1 MNRAIA
7 HAIQQRR
14 NRQLVGA
21 IHRDLFE
28 NLQRHGRFGAD
39 APFYAVQFDDQMK
52 FGCMLCKKR
61 CASRGGEGAHFFKCH
76 AIVASVRHL
85 CHGTQCAHCLREYH
99 TRSKLQQHLQRSRA
113 CRGSLQARRL
123 HSDIQAGIG
132 SSEQQQ
138 AQNMHDGLV
147 PPLQAQGPVLP
158 FRAPVDLDPEH
169 MDLIDMWMELLY
181 PEIEAAQLQQ
191 MMETAIQ
198 EFAIS
203 WTRCQQTLR
212 AFRDGFGEELV
223 MITGVSQRVVYKAVD
238 NLLDPE
244 YWPFLRDDFRDA
256 IRPVDDLTHYTEWCS
271 RLTAASDVWIAQNIP
286 LPVGKERVVLHAFAG
301 RRRVGDYQWCL
312 EQFMA
317 PVEGV
322 VLHVVSLDIII
333 DENYGDLSRND
344 IQQYWLHG
352 IRLVG
357 YMLSLAGHL
366 AAHGLRLGLLT
377 LMMDSPRD
385 AKAAMDHVQ
394 YAQLRTYGNW
404 LPWDSGRLTRS
415 STGTSCWGSACSR
428 LANLLYKLGLAS
440 FSTLQNQL
448 MRVCLPGSFR
458 SPGHAEASS
467 VPGFARS

>member
-1 MNRAIA
+1 
-7 HAIQQRR
+7 
-14 NRQLVGA
+14 
-21 IHRDLFE
+21 
-28 NLQRHGRFGAD
+28 
-39 APFYAVQFDDQMK
+39 MK

-61 CASRGGEGAHFFKCH
+61 CASRGGEGAHLFKCH

-113 CRGSLQARRL
+113 CRGGLQARRL

-132 SSEQQQ
+132 SIEQQQ
-138 AQNMHDGLV
+138 AQSMHDGLV

-158 FRAPVDLDPEH
+158 VRAPVDPDPEH
-169 MDLIDMWMELLY
+169 TDLIDMWMELLY
-181 PEIEAAQLQQ
+181 PEMEVALLQQ
-191 MMETAIQ
+191 MMEAAIQ

-301 RRRVGDYQWCL
+301 RRRVGDYQWYL

-344 IQQYWLHG
+344 IQLYWLHG
-352 IRLVG
+352 IRCGWVHAFLGGPPCCTWSKARAVDLDDG
-357 YMLSLAGHL
+357 QSPGRQGRHGPRPVRSAQDLWELASL
-366 AAHGLRLGLLT
+366 GLREIDQVIDGNVLLGFCLLA
-377 LMMDSPRD
+377 L
-385 AKAAMDHVQ
+385 
-394 YAQLRTYGNW
+394 GE
-404 LPWDSGRLTRS
+404 
-415 STGTSCWGSACSR
+415 
-428 LANLLYKLGLAS
+428 LA
-440 FSTLQNQL
+440 LQ
-448 MRVCLPGSFR
+448 
-458 SPGHAEASS
+458 
-467 VPGFARS
+467 ARAGIL